1 MKSVIIIRLISVLCL
16 SALLFPLLAS
26 CSEGGAEA
34 SESLT
39 EALTETPSTEKPF
52 LDDLPSDLDFEGRTI
67 RMVTNDKA
75 SFDTIEDAADVVDV
89 EVYKR
94 NRKTEERLNI
104 LLEPVI
110 DENWGVAA
118 SLLTASVLA
127 GSDDYDLY
135 GGYCYWSIALATSG
149 YMLNLANMEYL
160 NLEAPYWG
168 KKFIDAM
175 AYKDYV
181 YWVTGDIVLNYTN
194 GIYATYVNLEQ
205 WDNYIGGID
214 IYDLVRSGKWT
225 LDRVKEYAEAA
236 YTDLNGNGKTDAEDF
251 VGYVYT
257 TEDPIDGMA
266 MAAGVTF
273 TEFDDEGVPYITLLG
288 SDRAVTFNEKLT
300 ALCTSHASLLTAS
313 DGGYSSV
320 KLFGSLHALFNI
332 GRLAHAVTFLR
343 DMKEDF
349 AIIPPPKLDE
359 AQETYLTTLHDGT
372 TILGIPK
379 TASAEAIEAVCA
391 TLEALA
397 SESYKSLT
405 PVYLDVALKNKY
417 TRDEQS
423 AEMIDLIR
431 QNIVSDFGFQYT
443 ATGFNNFFRAQT
455 KKGAEVASTIAKSEK
470 SWTAALEKIL
480 LALEENARQ

>member
-1 MKSVIIIRLISVLCL
+1 MKFISRLLSVFLLF
-16 SALLFPLLAS
+16 ALLFTAAIS
-26 CSEGGAEA
+26 CAEGGADT
-34 SESLT
+34 SEILT
-39 EALTETPSTEKPF
+39 DAVTETPATEKPY
-52 LDDLPSDLDFEGRTI
+52 LDDLPSDLNFEGRTI

-75 SFDTIEDAADVVDV
+75 SFDTLEDAADVVDV

-94 NRKTEERLNI
+94 NRKIEERLNI
-104 LLEPVI
+104 LLEPLI
-110 DENWGVAA
+110 NEDWGGA
-118 SLLTASVLA
+118 SALLTSSVLA
-127 GSDDYDLY
+127 GSDEFDLY

-160 NLEAPYWG
+160 NLDAPYWG

-194 GIYATYVNLEQ
+194 GVYATYVNLAQ
-205 WDNYIGGID
+205 WDSYIGGVD
-214 IYDLVRSGKWT
+214 IYQLVRDGKWT
-225 LDRVKEYAEAA
+225 LDRVKEYAETA
-236 YTDLNGNGKTDAEDF
+236 YTDLNGDGKTDAEDF

-273 TEFDDEGVPYITLLG
+273 TEFDDEGIPYITLLG
-288 SDRAVTFNEKLT
+288 SDRAVTFTEKLT
-300 ALCTSHASLLTAS
+300 ALCTSYASLLTVS

-379 TASAEAIEAVCA
+379 TATAEAIDAVCA

-455 KKGAEVASTIAKSEK
+455 KKGAEVASTIAKNEK
-470 SWTAALEKIL
+470 SWTTSLDKIL
-480 LALEENARQ
+480 KALEENSN

>member
-1 MKSVIIIRLISVLCL
+1 MKRFFVVFLLL
-16 SALLFPLLAS
+16 ALLLPAVS
-26 CSEGGAEA
+26 CADNAAGTSSDLTGAE
-34 SESLT
+34 
-39 EALTETPSTEKPF
+39 TETPATEKLY
-52 LDDLPSDLDFEGRTI
+52 LDNLPADLDFDGRTI

-75 SFDTIEDAADVVDV
+75 SFETLEDAADVVDT

-94 NRKTEERLNI
+94 NRKIEERLNLI
-104 LLEPVI
+104 LEPLI
-110 DENWGVAA
+110 NEDWGTAA
-118 SLLTASVLA
+118 SLLKSSVLA
-127 GSDDYDLY
+127 GSDEFDLY
-135 GGYCYWSIALATSG
+135 GGYCYWSIDLATSG
-149 YMLNLANMEYL
+149 YMLNLADMEYL
-160 NLEAPYWG
+160 DLEAVYWG

-175 AYKDYV
+175 AYKNFI

-194 GIYATYVNLEQ
+194 GVYATYVNLAQ
-205 WDNYIGGID
+205 WNNYIGD
-214 IYDLVRSGKWT
+214 TDLYQLVRDGKWT
-225 LDRVKEYAEAA
+225 LDRVKEYAEIA
-236 YTDLNGNGKTDAEDF
+236 YTDLNGDGKTDAEDF
-251 VGYVYT
+251 IGYVYT

-273 TEFDDEGVPYITLLG
+273 TEFDDEGVPYITLIG
-288 SDRAVTFNEKLT
+288 SERAVAFNEKLT

-320 KLFGSLHALFNI
+320 KLFGSLHALFTI

-349 AIIPPPKLDE
+349 SIIPPPKLDE
-359 AQETYLTTLHDGT
+359 DQETYLTTLHDGT

-379 TASAEAIEAVCA
+379 TAAPEAISAVCA
-391 TLEALA
+391 ALEALA
-397 SESYKSLT
+397 AESYKSLT

-431 QNIVSDFGFQYT
+431 ENIVSDFGFQYT

-455 KKGAEVASTIAKSEK
+455 KKGAEVASIMARSENK
-470 SWTAALEKIL
+470 WITSMENILE
-480 LALEENARQ
+480 ALEENAG

>member
-1 MKSVIIIRLISVLCL
+1 MKPAFILRLLSVFLLSVL
-16 SALLFPLLAS
+16 LFTAAIS
-26 CSEGGAEA
+26 CAEGGADT
-34 SESLT
+34 SEILT
-39 EALTETPSTEKPF
+39 DAITETPATEKPY
-52 LDDLPSDLDFEGRTI
+52 LDDLPSDLNFEGRTI

-75 SFDTIEDAADVVDV
+75 SFDTLEDAADVVDA

-94 NRKTEERLNI
+94 NRKIEERLNI
-104 LLEPVI
+104 LLQPVI
-110 DENWGVAA
+110 DENWGIAA

-160 NLEAPYWG
+160 NLDAPYWG

-194 GIYATYVNLEQ
+194 GIYATYVNLVQ
-205 WDNYIGGID
+205 WDNYIGGVD
-214 IYDLVRSGKWT
+214 IYQLVRDGKWT
-225 LDRVKEYAEAA
+225 LDRVKEYAETA
-236 YTDLNGNGKTDAEDF
+236 YTDLNGDGKTDAEDF

-257 TEDPIDGMA
+257 TEDPVDGMA

-273 TEFDDEGVPYITLLG
+273 TEFDEEGIPYITLLG
-288 SDRAVTFNEKLT
+288 SDRAVTFTEKLT
-300 ALCTSHASLLTAS
+300 ALCTSYASLLTAS

-379 TASAEAIEAVCA
+379 TATAEAIDAVCA

-455 KKGAEVASTIAKSEK
+455 KKGAEVASTIAKNEK
-470 SWTAALEKIL
+470 TWTAALDKIL
-480 LALEENARQ
+480 KALEENAN

>member
-1 MKSVIIIRLISVLCL
+1 MKPSLI
-16 SALLFPLLAS
+16 ALMILFAILFPAAVS
-26 CSEGGAEA
+26 CAGSSSVADSTTAGAVSEV
-34 SESLT
+34 SE
-39 EALTETPSTEKPF
+39 TEKPF
-52 LDDLPSDLDFEGRTI
+52 LDNLPDDLDFEGRKI
-67 RMVTNDKA
+67 RMVTNDKP
-75 SFDTIEDAADVVDV
+75 SFLTVEDAADIVDV

-94 NRKTEERLNI
+94 NRKIEERLNI
-104 LLEPVI
+104 LLEPQI
-110 DENWGVAA
+110 DENWGVA
-118 SLLTASVLA
+118 STLLTSCVTA
-127 GSDDYDLY
+127 GTDDYDLY

-160 NLEAPYWG
+160 DLEQPYWG

-194 GIYATYVNLEQ
+194 GIYATYVNLAQ
-205 WDNYIGGID
+205 WNNYMTGEDLYG
-214 IYDLVRSGKWT
+214 LVRDGKWT
-225 LDRVKEYAEAA
+225 LDRLRTYAETA
-236 YTDLNGNGKTDAEDF
+236 YTDLNGNGKTDKDDF

-257 TEDPIDGMA
+257 TEDPIDGMS

-273 TEFDDEGVPYITLLG
+273 TEFDDEGVPYITLTG
-288 SDRAVTFNEKLT
+288 SDRAITFNEKLT
-300 ALCTSHASLLTAS
+300 ALCTSFASLMTAA
-313 DGGYSSV
+313 DGGFSSV
-320 KLFGSLHALFNI
+320 KLFGDLHALFTV

-359 AQETYLTTLHDGT
+359 EQETYLTTLHDGT

-379 TASAEAIEAVCA
+379 TATPEAIEAVCA
-391 TLEALA
+391 ALEALA
-397 SESYKSLT
+397 AESYKSLT

-455 KKGAEVASTIAKSEK
+455 TKGAEVASVIASREK
-470 SWTAALEKIL
+470 SWNAALAKIL
-480 LALEENARQ
+480 EALETNAG